1 MHLVCCL
8 HGKST
13 VRTIV
18 ERIEQAG
25 MPGKADK
32 RIMEK
37 IYIIEDDEN
46 IRNLLKIALEGF
58 GYGSEGFETAEEGL
72 KRMKEEQPDLAIFDW
87 MLPGMDGIAA
97 IKQVRQTDGLKDIPI
112 MLLTAKEKELDKVIG
127 LDCGADDYMVKPFG
141 VLELSARIRSLLRR
155 TRREAS
161 RDVLSYQG
169 ISVNRKTR
177 EVISSGHPCE
187 LTLKEF
193 ELLVY
198 LLENQSRVVTRD
210 ELLNRIW
217 GYEYDG
223 ETRTLDM
230 HIRTLRQKLGDEGG
244 CCIKTVRGVGYRVI
258 KADA

>member
-1 MHLVCCL
+1 M
-8 HGKST
+8 
-13 VRTIV
+13 
-18 ERIEQAG
+18 ER
-25 MPGKADK
+25 
-32 RIMEK
+32 

-58 GYGSEGFETAEEGL
+58 GYAAEGFETAEEGL
-72 KRMKEEQPDLAIFDW
+72 ARMREEKPDLVIFD
-87 MLPGMDGIAA
+87 GTEA
-97 IKQVRQTDGLKDIPI
+97 IKEVRNTEQLKYVPI
-112 MLLTAKEKELDKVIG
+112 MLLTAKEKELDKVVG

-155 TRREAS
+155 TKREEN
-161 RDVLSYQG
+161 RDVLSYQD
-169 ISVNRKTR
+169 IQVNRKTR
-177 EVISSGHPCE
+177 EVSSGGRLVE

-230 HIRTLRQKLGDEGG
+230 HIRTLRQKLGEEGG
-244 CCIKTVRGVGYRVI
+244 ACIKTVRGVGYRMVR
-258 KADA
+258 

>member
-1 MHLVCCL
+1 MD
-8 HGKST
+8 
-13 VRTIV
+13 R
-18 ERIEQAG
+18 
-25 MPGKADK
+25 
-32 RIMEK
+32 

-58 GYGSEGFETAEEGL
+58 GYEAEGFETAEEGL
-72 KRMKEEQPDLAIFDW
+72 ARIEEAAPSLAIFDW
-87 MLPGMDGIAA
+87 MLPGMDGVTA
-97 IKQVRQTDGLKDIPI
+97 IRKIRQTDGLRELPI
-112 MLLTAKEKELDKVIG
+112 MLLTAKEKELDKVVG

-155 TRREAS
+155 VKREEKK
-161 RDVLSYQG
+161 DVLSYEG
-169 ISVNRKTR
+169 IVANKKPR
-177 EVISSGHPCE
+177 EVTSEGHLCE

-210 ELLNRIW
+210 ELLNQVW

-230 HIRTLRQKLGDEGG
+230 HIRTLRQKLGEKGSS
-244 CCIKTVRGVGYRVI
+244 CIKTIRGVGYRLVRQEG
-258 KADA
+258 

>member
-1 MHLVCCL
+1 M
-8 HGKST
+8 
-13 VRTIV
+13 
-18 ERIEQAG
+18 ER
-25 MPGKADK
+25 
-32 RIMEK
+32 

-58 GYGSEGFETAEEGL
+58 GYEARGFETAEEGL
-72 KRMKEEQPDLAIFDW
+72 AGMKEQAPDLVIFDW
-87 MLPGMDGIAA
+87 MLPGMDGVTA
-97 IKQVRQTDGLKDIPI
+97 IRQVRRTGELKDIPI
-112 MLLTAKEKELDKVIG
+112 MLLTAKDKELDKVVG

-155 TRREAS
+155 AKRDENL
-161 RDVLSYQG
+161 DVLSYQD
-169 ISVNRKTR
+169 ISVNKKTR
-177 EVISSGHPCE
+177 EVSSSGRAAE

-210 ELLNRIW
+210 ELLNQIW

-230 HIRTLRQKLGDEGG
+230 HIRTLRQKLGGEGG
-244 CCIKTVRGVGYRVI
+244 SCIKTVRGVGYRIV
-258 KADA
+258 KAESRQPAGLSNEA

>member
-1 MHLVCCL
+1 MQ
-8 HGKST
+8 
-13 VRTIV
+13 R
-18 ERIEQAG
+18 
-25 MPGKADK
+25 
-32 RIMEK
+32 

-58 GYGSEGFETAEEGL
+58 GYEPEVFEAAEEAL
-72 KRMKEEQPDLAIFDW
+72 ARMKEEKPDLAIFDW
-87 MLPGMDGIAA
+87 MLPGMDGTQA
-97 IKQVRQTDGLKDIPI
+97 IKQIRMTDGLTDLPI
-112 MLLTAKEKELDKVIG
+112 MLLTAKEKELDKVVG

-155 TRREAS
+155 SKREKG
-161 RDVLSYQG
+161 RDLLTYQG
-169 ISVNRKTR
+169 ISVERKTR
-177 EVISSGHPCE
+177 EVTSSGRICE

-198 LLENQSRVVTRD
+198 LLENQARVVTRD

-230 HIRTLRQKLGDEGG
+230 HIRTLRQKLGEEGG
-244 CCIKTVRGVGYRVI
+244 SCIRTVRGVGYRII
-258 KADA
+258 KTEAL